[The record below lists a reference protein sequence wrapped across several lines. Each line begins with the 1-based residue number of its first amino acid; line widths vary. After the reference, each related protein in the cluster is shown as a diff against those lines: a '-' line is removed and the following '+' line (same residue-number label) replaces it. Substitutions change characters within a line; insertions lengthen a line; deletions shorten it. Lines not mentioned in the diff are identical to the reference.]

1 MTYKHTDTRRPTKLN
16 CCCHLNNSYVITH
29 MEIVLRKMEK
39 KKATWIWFYKM
50 FFCMAHSLIFVVH
63 KTRIPCHHLSL
74 YHCSDSGV
82 IRANSVLTFCSR
94 CELRAWM
101 NAVMSVVDL
110 FLLMNL
116 SEMIYWRVVS
126 GTRLSLGENCDPK
139 KIICEKK
146 SYEII

>member
-1 MTYKHTDTRRPTKLN
+1 
-16 CCCHLNNSYVITH
+16 
-29 MEIVLRKMEK
+29 
-39 KKATWIWFYKM
+39 
-50 FFCMAHSLIFVVH
+50 
-63 KTRIPCHHLSL
+63 
-74 YHCSDSGV
+74 
-82 IRANSVLTFCSR
+82 
-94 CELRAWM
+94 M

-126 GTRLSLGENCDPK
+126 GTRLSLAENCDPK